1 MKTLFLL
8 RHAKSSW
15 DDPSLPDHDRPLNE
29 RGRRAAAHIAA
40 YIGEHAIRP
49 EVVLCSTARR
59 ALESLEALSGM
70 FAGSTGIQIERDLYL
85 ASAEDLSA
93 RIGALSARVASVMV
107 IGHNP
112 GMHEFAAEVAG
123 SGPRLALLEEK
134 FPTGALAV
142 LEFDVEDWHLPPGTG
157 RLRDFALPRDLE

>member
-1 MKTLFLL
+1 
-8 RHAKSSW
+8 
-15 DDPSLPDHDRPLNE
+15 
-29 RGRRAAAHIAA
+29 
-40 YIGEHAIRP
+40 
-49 EVVLCSTARR
+49 
-59 ALESLEALSGM
+59 
-70 FAGSTGIQIERDLYL
+70 
-85 ASAEDLSA
+85 
-93 RIGALSARVASVMV
+93 MV

-112 GMHEFAAEVAG
+112 GMHEFAAAVAG